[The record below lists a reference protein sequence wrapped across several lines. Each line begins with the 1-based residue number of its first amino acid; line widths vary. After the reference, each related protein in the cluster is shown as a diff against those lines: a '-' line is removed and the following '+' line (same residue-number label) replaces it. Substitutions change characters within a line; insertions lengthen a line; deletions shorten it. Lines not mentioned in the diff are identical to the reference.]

1 MSINKLFTPEDLRA
15 PGVQALIAANLFP
28 LFGVLFFGW
37 SLFSIMLLYW
47 LENIVIGIFNVIRM
61 RRAEKPMPDAEAG
74 VKLGGKPYAPEMKGQ
89 LIAFFILHYGLFT
102 AVHGVF
108 VFALFRSDE
117 APTLAV
123 VVGLV
128 SLLWSHAVSYFTN
141 YIGKGEY
148 KSLSAPDLFIQPYKR
163 IFVLHLTIIFGGGF
177 SLAIGSPIFAL
188 VVLIALKITVDI
200 WLHLHERDVFA
211 KHTVS

>member
-1 MSINKLFTPEDLRA
+1 MSKLFTPDNLRA
-15 PGVQALIAANLFP
+15 PGVQALIAANLIP

-37 SLFSIMLLYW
+37 SLFAIMLLYW

-61 RRAEKPMPDAEAG
+61 RRAEKPMPDAQAG
-74 VKLGGKPYAPEMKGQ
+74 VKLGGKPYVPEMKRQ

-108 VFALFRSDE
+108 VFALFKSDE
-117 APTLAV
+117 MPTLAIV
-123 VVGLV
+123 MGFV

-163 IFVLHLTIIFGGGF
+163 IFIMHLTIIFGGGF
-177 SLAIGSPIFAL
+177 SMAIGAPIFAL

-200 WLHLHERDVFA
+200 LLHLHERDVFA
-211 KHTVS
+211 KHVAG